1 MRLTTLGFSLF
12 AAVFCHIASA
22 DETPKP
28 MSLIDHIQSDSIIEI
43 IAPAALEQRLSPS
56 DVTDAPSS
64 SEVKTGG
71 SAVRAGGYRI
81 QVFSDN
87 NARSAKTEART
98 RARNIAAR
106 FPQHRTYVVY
116 NAPFWRLKVGDFRNQ
131 QDAQQAADEIK
142 RAFPSYSRE
151 VRVVRDRVSVMR

>member
-1 MRLTTLGFSLF
+1 MRLKALGLILF
-12 AAVFCHIASA
+12 AAALCQAASA
-22 DETPKP
+22 DEPSKP
-28 MSLIDHIQSDSIIEI
+28 ATLIEHIQSDSIIEI
-43 IAPAALEQRLSPS
+43 VAPARLEQRLAPVDSDDSPS
-56 DVTDAPSS
+56 SLDGRTN
-64 SEVKTGG
+64 T
-71 SAVRAGGYRI
+71 SARAGGYRI

-98 RARNIAAR
+98 RARNISSR

-131 QDAQQAADEIK
+131 QEAQQAADEIK

-151 VRVVRDRVSVMR
+151 IRVIRDRVSVVR